1 VDAGAN
7 WLGDDVGTVE
17 AVFIEDVD
25 IRVDLEVIRS
35 DPSRVVGNG
44 VDEITQVDDARES
57 WLLRHVEGADRRCFV
72 FDVCG
77 EHAV

>member
-17 AVFIEDVD
+17 AVFIEDVN

-44 VDEITQVDDARES
+44 VDEITQVDNARES
-57 WLLRHVEGADRRCFV
+57 
-72 FDVCG
+72 
-77 EHAV
+77 